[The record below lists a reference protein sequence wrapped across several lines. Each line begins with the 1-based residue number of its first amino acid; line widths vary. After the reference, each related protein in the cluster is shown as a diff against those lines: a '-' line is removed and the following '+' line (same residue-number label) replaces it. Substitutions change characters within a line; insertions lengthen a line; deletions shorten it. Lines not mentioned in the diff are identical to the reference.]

1 MWLAVVIT
9 LGVRTS
15 VEPLLAGILYSVS
28 PELIGTWHWP
38 QWALQ
43 LPPLLFGLGA
53 IGLAHESLTSQQ
65 FQVSNDWIR
74 LAQKVKGRLAPRP
87 PQPPVQEASA
97 SAAAVSLK

>member
-1 MWLAVVIT
+1 VWLAVVVT

-15 VEPLLAGILYSVS
+15 VGPLLAGLAFVVF

-38 QWALQ
+38 HWALQ

-53 IGLAHESLTSQQ
+53 IGLAREPRGVVAQTSDQ
-65 FQVSNDWIR
+65 WIR
-74 LAQKVKGRLAPRP
+74 LAQKLKARAAR
-87 PQPPVQEASA
+87 PQPPQQAQEASA